1 MQRITYT
8 LAEFV
13 GEGHGLTQE
22 RTSLC
27 VYGTGHKGTGQPGRW
42 DNHSAVCMQARVGPA
57 DSDNHAARCIAV
69 RSTFKRPARERSQI
83 STATVLIEK
92 PLQNAIPKNWLGVRC
107 VSGLV
112 AKKMPIIG
120 RVVAIPRRMPIA
132 RVIHSSFRFCS
143 PRNCHARNSENI
155 KRVLKKRTANRSS
168 HPPIE
173 SVLIA

>member
-13 GEGHGLTQE
+13 GGGHGLTQE
-22 RTSLC
+22 RTSPC
-27 VYGTGHKGTGQPGRW
+27 VYGTGHKGTGRSGRW
-42 DNHSAVCMQARVGPA
+42 DNH
-57 DSDNHAARCIAV
+57 AARSTAV
-69 RSTFKRPARERSQI
+69 RSSFRRPARERSQI

-92 PLQNAIPKNWLGVRC
+92 PIQNAIPKNWLGARC

-132 RVIHSSFRFCS
+132 RVIHPSFRFCS

-155 KRVLKKRTANRSS
+155 KRVLKKRTADRSS

-173 SVLIA
+173 SVLIAYA